1 MVDNVDNITSKIL
14 EDAEAK
20 SAEILEQTKAESR
33 EKLEAS
39 RRKGEAARD
48 RLITD
53 AEKGSDQIRKKIV
66 AESNIK
72 ARTIIL
78 ESKERLINRA
88 FEAAES
94 ELEKIA
100 AGKDYASV
108 LTALTRDT
116 CVELGGGEL
125 EVIVRDADKA
135 VISKSVKTVEKEV
148 KSATGV
154 DTKIS
159 VSTEGIGPG
168 VIVKGGGGKFEID
181 STFKNRLELLRP
193 SLRLKVAEALFS

>member
-1 MVDNVDNITSKIL
+1 MVDNVDKITSKIL

-20 SAEILEQTKAESR
+20 SAEIIEQARAESR
-33 EKLEAS
+33 GKLEAS
-39 RRKGEAARD
+39 RRKGEAARG
-48 RLITD
+48 RLVSD
-53 AEKGSDQIRKKIV
+53 AEKTSDQTRKKIV

-78 ESKERLINRA
+78 ESKERLINLA
-88 FEAAES
+88 FDQAES

-100 AGKDYASV
+100 AGKGYAGV

-125 EVIVRDADKA
+125 EVIVRSADE
-135 VISKSVKTVEKEV
+135 KTVSKAAKTIEKEV
-148 KSATGV
+148 KAATGV

-159 VSTEGIGPG
+159 VSTAAIGPG

>member
-1 MVDNVDNITSKIL
+1 MVDNVDKITSKIL

-20 SAEILEQTKAESR
+20 SAEIIEQARAESR
-33 EKLEAS
+33 GKLEAS

-48 RLITD
+48 RLVSD
-53 AEKGSDQIRKKIV
+53 AEKTSDQTRKKIV

-78 ESKERLINRA
+78 ESKERLINLA
-88 FEAAES
+88 FDQAES

-100 AGKDYASV
+100 AGKGYAGV

-125 EVIVRDADKA
+125 EVIVRSADEKTVSKA
-135 VISKSVKTVEKEV
+135 VKTIEKEV
-148 KSATGV
+148 KAATGV

-159 VSTEGIGPG
+159 VSTAAIGPG

>member
-1 MVDNVDNITSKIL
+1 MVDNVDKITSKIL

-20 SAEILEQTKAESR
+20 SAEIIEHARAESR

-48 RLITD
+48 RLVSE
-53 AEKGSDQIRKKIV
+53 AEKSSDQTRKKII

-78 ESKERLINRA
+78 ESKERLIRKA
-88 FEAAES
+88 FDAAES

-100 AGKDYASV
+100 AGKGYADV

-116 CVELGGGEL
+116 CIELGGGEL
-125 EVIVRDADKA
+125 EVIVRDADEK
-135 VISKSVKTVEKEV
+135 VISKAAKAIEKEV
-148 KSATGV
+148 KAATSV

-159 VSTEGIGPG
+159 VSTDAIGPG
-168 VIVKGGGGKFEID
+168 VIVKGKSGKVEID

-193 SLRLKVAEALFS
+193 SLRLKVAEALFT